1 MSVYNVNDNSDKI
14 DINQSTPKPKSVNG
28 KISFYSIFEYVDV
41 DKRIDSLAFCNC
53 SSLKEITLP
62 SNVTKIGDDAFK

>member
-14 DINQSTPKPKSVNG
+14 GINQSTKPKSVNG

-41 DKRIDSLAFCNC
+41 DKRIDSLAFCDC